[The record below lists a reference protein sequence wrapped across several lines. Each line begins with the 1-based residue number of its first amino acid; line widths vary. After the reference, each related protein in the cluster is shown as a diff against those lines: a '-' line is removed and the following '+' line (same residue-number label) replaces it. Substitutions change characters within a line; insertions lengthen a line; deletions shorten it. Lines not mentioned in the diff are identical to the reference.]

1 MRKDKGKVLL
11 HIIDLQLLGS
21 DAAGREIHC
30 FEALD
35 DCCGTG
41 FDEAW
46 KESNADLSVVV
57 VLVWL
62 FVRPRRPPTMQLRV
76 SKETEYFKF
85 HSHRVRSDIMIS
97 GRKGSE
103 TILQVG
109 DSVHIHAKLHI

>member
-62 FVRPRRPPTMQLRV
+62 FVRPRRPPTMQL
-76 SKETEYFKF
+76 EC
-85 HSHRVRSDIMIS
+85 
-97 GRKGSE
+97 RKRPSTLSFILIGSE
-103 TILQVG
+103 VI
-109 DSVHIHAKLHI
+109 S